1 MHFIFKESM
10 SEELSFLQKGKKNLE
25 ASLGLFKF
33 FCLLEEINID
43 KRVKYIMGFKKNHY
57 CDFSIRHG

>member
-1 MHFIFKESM
+1 M